1 MLKLIHL
8 LKACALFSISVAIS
22 ACAPETYVARPVP
35 ETVSRPPP
43 VTLYMYPAKN
53 QTPAQQD
60 RDRYECHLW
69 AVKQSG
75 YDPGA
80 AQLAPN
86 QRIEVRSAT
95 PPGSDVAAG
104 AVSGAVLGT
113 ILSPRHDNG
122 AGTVFGAITGAMI
135 GASSEQ
141 AKQQRAENIQQQYN
155 EKEQQRYA
163 VQERQARNYI
173 RAMTACAEGRGYTV
187 R

>member
-1 MLKLIHL
+1 
-8 LKACALFSISVAIS
+8 
-22 ACAPETYVARPVP
+22 
-35 ETVSRPPP
+35 
-43 VTLYMYPAKN
+43 MYPAKN
-53 QTPAQQD
+53 QTPEQQD

-86 QRIEVRSAT
+86 QRVEVRSAT

-104 AVSGAVLGT
+104 AVGGAVLGT

-122 AGTVFGAITGAMI
+122 VGTVFGAITGAMI

-155 EKEQQRYA
+155 EKDQQRYA
-163 VQERQARNYI
+163 AQEQQARNYI

>member
-1 MLKLIHL
+1 MKYIHVA
-8 LKACALFSISVAIS
+8 KACVLFSISVAIT
-22 ACAPETYVARPVP
+22 ACASDGYVVRPVP
-35 ETVSRPPP
+35 DASSRPPP

-53 QTPAQQD
+53 QTPEQQN

-80 AQLAPN
+80 AQLAPS
-86 QRIEVRSAT
+86 QRVEVRSAT
-95 PPGSDVAAG
+95 APGSDVAAG

-113 ILSPRHDNG
+113 IFSPRHDNG
-122 AGTVFGAITGAMI
+122 VGTVFGAITGAMI

-141 AKQQRAENIQQQYN
+141 AKQQQAANIQQQYN
-155 EKEQQRYA
+155 EKDKQRYA
-163 VQERQARNYI
+163 AQESQARNYI